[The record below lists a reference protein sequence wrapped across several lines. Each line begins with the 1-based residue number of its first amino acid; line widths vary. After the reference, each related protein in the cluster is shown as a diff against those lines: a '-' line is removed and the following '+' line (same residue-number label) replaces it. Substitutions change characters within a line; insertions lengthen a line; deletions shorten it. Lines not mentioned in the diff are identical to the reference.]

1 MDTNK
6 PLLSALFFIG
16 LSFWGIQLAQAATTE
31 NTLNPL
37 ESFQTIL
44 PDLPSA
50 YQEQPLNPLAD
61 KPLQDYALTLFTRV
75 KTRAVVTFQQALS
88 DIAGLGDMVSQMG
101 LLGLLGTVFQPVI
114 DESKTAELKAALP
127 TAAWFFLSG
136 MLGVLGLKKRSNL
149 LDTKANFE
157 SVNS

>member
-50 YQEQPLNPLAD
+50 YQEQPLNPVAD

-149 LDTKANFE
+149 LDTKAVLN
-157 SVNS
+157 SVR

>member
-6 PLLSALFFIG
+6 PLFSALFFIG
-16 LSFWGIQLAQAATTE
+16 LSFWGIQLAQAAATE
-31 NTLNPL
+31 NPLNPL

-61 KPLQDYALTLFTRV
+61 KPLDHALTLFTRV
-75 KTRAVVTFQQALS
+75 KTGAVATFQQALLE
-88 DIAGLGDMVSQMG
+88 IERLGDIVSQTG
-101 LLGLLGTVFQPVI
+101 FLGLLGTVCQPVI

-127 TAAWFFLSG
+127 TAAWFFLGG
-136 MLGVLGLKKRSNL
+136 MFGILGLKKRSRLLNTKPVLNL
-149 LDTKANFE
+149 
-157 SVNS
+157 VR